1 MFPKRLIITSL
12 LHIIFRLQPHQ
23 RTGRISSIASNI
35 MAVGVVKPQLNVYHS
50 LPYSI
55 SLFFLQVKPFYT
67 DMFYLHSLWSYL
79 HKLWSYLPRLWSQLQ
94 RLAEIKQAGRKPL
107 TIRRERVRDMDK
119 IF

>member
-1 MFPKRLIITSL
+1 M
-12 LHIIFRLQPHQ
+12 
-23 RTGRISSIASNI
+23 
-35 MAVGVVKPQLNVYHS
+35 NVYHITA
-50 LPYSI
+50 YCI
-55 SLFFLQVKPFYT
+55 SFFFLQIKPFYT
-67 DMFYLHSLWSYL
+67 DVFYLHSLWSYLHKLWSYL

>member
-67 DMFYLHSLWSYL
+67 DMFYL
-79 HKLWSYLPRLWSQLQ
+79 Q
-94 RLAEIKQAGRKPL
+94 RLAEIKQAGRKAL
-107 TIRRERVRDMDK
+107 TIRQERVRNTDK
-119 IF
+119 IL

>member
-67 DMFYLHSLWSYL
+67 DMFYLH
-79 HKLWSYLPRLWSQLQ
+79 
-94 RLAEIKQAGRKPL
+94 KPL
-107 TIRRERVRDMDK
+107 ELSP
-119 IF
+119 

>member
-1 MFPKRLIITSL
+1 
-12 LHIIFRLQPHQ
+12 
-23 RTGRISSIASNI
+23 

-79 HKLWSYLPRLWSQLQ
+79 HKLWSYLPRLWS
-94 RLAEIKQAGRKPL
+94 
-107 TIRRERVRDMDK
+107 
-119 IF
+119 

>member
-1 MFPKRLIITSL
+1 MDVYSSQPYCISF
-12 LHIIFRLQPHQ
+12 FYLQ
-23 RTGRISSIASNI
+23 I
-35 MAVGVVKPQLNVYHS
+35 
-50 LPYSI
+50 
-55 SLFFLQVKPFYT
+55 KPFY
-67 DMFYLHSLWSYL
+67 MHLFYLHSLWSYL

>member
-1 MFPKRLIITSL
+1 
-12 LHIIFRLQPHQ
+12 
-23 RTGRISSIASNI
+23 

-107 TIRRERVRDMDK
+107 TIQQEMFRDADK